1 MIKTFIIH
9 NLNGIY
15 KHGSNYILKKMLK
28 EIRRLKQTQEFTMNI
43 LRQWKDLL
51 VYKDDSV
58 VDMLF

>member
-43 LRQWKDLL
+43 LR
-51 VYKDDSV
+51 
-58 VDMLF
+58 